1 MQKGVSKSVKVFV
14 GMTKVNV
21 GFQEMSSK
29 YSNDKKVTYG
39 VEQIF
44 LHPKLQT
51 AKVGKGTIQ
60 SKEKYSIF
68 YISVKSV

>member
-1 MQKGVSKSVKVFV
+1 MVFV
-14 GMTKVNV
+14 GMTKGNV

-29 YSNDKKVTYG
+29 YSNDKKVTYD

-51 AKVGKGTIQ
+51 AKVGKVDGSQ
-60 SKEKYSIF
+60 EC
-68 YISVKSV
+68 